1 MKKQISFGELEL
13 EIDTFGARITK
24 FTKAHQEIMKSA
36 SDELQGF
43 NGMVLAPWPNRIA
56 DGKYQFGENV
66 FQLEINETDRNNAL
80 HGFAYKTDFEIKSQ
94 TPSEIV
100 LEAKLTESNG
110 YPFEIH
116 LQLKYKLSESGFR
129 CDVLATNNSIQAAPF
144 GIAFHPYYPVDD
156 QTKISIPAKSQILT
170 NNQMIPISDQP
181 NPKKE
186 FFFDDVDF
194 DDCFTELERDNS
206 IAQIQIQSEDKRIT
220 LWQDEAFDY
229 VMVYTTND
237 FEAIDGKAKAI
248 AIEAQSC
255 PANAFNTNPPLLQPA
270 ESFTGSWGVR
280 P

>member
-24 FTKAHQEIMKSA
+24 FTKAHQEIMRSA

>member
-1 MKKQISFGELEL
+1 MKKQISFGELKL

-24 FTKAHQEIMKSA
+24 FTKANQEIMKSA

-56 DGKYQFGENV
+56 DGKYQFGGIEYE
-66 FQLEINETDRNNAL
+66 LEINETDRNNAL
-80 HGFAYKTDFEIKSQ
+80 HGFAYKTEFEISSQ
-94 TPSEIV
+94 STSEIV
-100 LEAKLTESNG
+100 LWATLTEPNG
-110 YPFEIH
+110 YPFHID
-116 LQLKYKLSESGFR
+116 LQLSYRLDEKGFR

-156 QTKISIPAKSQILT
+156 QTKISMPAKTHILT

-181 NPKKE
+181 NSHKE
-186 FFFDDVDF
+186 FLFGDVDF
-194 DDCFTELERDNS
+194 DDCFTELERANL
-206 IAQIQIQSEDKRIT
+206 IAEIEIQSENRSIT

-270 ESFTGSWGVR
+270 ESFTGSWGVWV
-280 P
+280 